1 VKRKHHNPTGAWPSS
16 ETPDAPPLAER
27 ILNRLKNIRIVAYA
41 IVLGTLLVG
50 FTTLFEAFSKLI
62 AAIPE
67 KQRSVANYDLKTE
80 ESALQ
85 VARLIDDFFSRLAE
99 PPPIKLRS
107 RHSAT
112 IIGKSQSKFTSCNYV
127 TM

>member
-1 VKRKHHNPTGAWPSS
+1 MKRKHHNPTGAWPSS

-85 VARLIDDFFSRLAE
+85 VARLIDEERHDTQFSLTVKPTLVMGRKVELPLA
-99 PPPIKLRS
+99 
-107 RHSAT
+107 
-112 IIGKSQSKFTSCNYV
+112 G
-127 TM
+127 